1 MSVKEF
7 VLKKLEENRGIP
19 LSGEAIANSLSV
31 SRAAVWKA
39 VRALEAEGYHIEA
52 VPNQGYTLC
61 TDNDLLSTQGIL
73 PYLTPPSEIPGNPR
87 FPLPSLHES
96 GGKKNGVGECGAG
109 LCRACRRTKRRKGP
123 TGQKLFFSARQW
135 ALYECDPAAQGRCF
149 QRRINYHG
157 GSGWCMPG
165 DRHGNW
171 QASANQVG
179 KRPISE

>member
-73 PYLTPPSEIPGNPR
+73 PYLTPPLKSREIRVSPAFPPR
-87 FPLPSLHES
+87 IRRQKEWRWRVRSRALPCLQ
-96 GGKKNGVGECGAG
+96 KNKAPEGADWAEAFF
-109 LCRACRRTKRRKGP
+109 LRAAMG
-123 TGQKLFFSARQW
+123 F
-135 ALYECDPAAQGRCF
+135 
-149 QRRINYHG
+149 I
-157 GSGWCMPG
+157 
-165 DRHGNW
+165 
-171 QASANQVG
+171 
-179 KRPISE
+179 

>member
-73 PYLTPPSEIPGNPR
+73 PYLSPPSENPGENPR

-109 LCRACRRTKRRKGP
+109 LCCACRRTKRRKGP
-123 TGQKLFFSARQW
+123 TGQKPFFLR
-135 ALYECDPAAQGRCF
+135 AAMGF
-149 QRRINYHG
+149 I
-157 GSGWCMPG
+157 
-165 DRHGNW
+165 
-171 QASANQVG
+171 
-179 KRPISE
+179 